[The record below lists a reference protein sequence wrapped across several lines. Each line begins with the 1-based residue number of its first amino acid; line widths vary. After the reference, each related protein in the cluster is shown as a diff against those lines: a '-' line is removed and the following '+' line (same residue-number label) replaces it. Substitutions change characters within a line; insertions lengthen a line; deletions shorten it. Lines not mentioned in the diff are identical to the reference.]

1 MLAYFGKKW
10 YVQPESFRNVD
21 EISRKASKNVLVMTI
36 FNKCVGSVFLKSFS
50 TSVAQSFQLSL
61 SFSLIPSIVRLFLL
75 ERSSKSTNLLWTYSG
90 SNCHSYISRMSYIF
104 LLVKLFLQEVQCFC
118 KTHRDVTVISLSG
131 ISVKHLLQ
139 ILLVKESPHV
149 IGEDARGGTFLCL
162 LSCESVET

>member
-1 MLAYFGKKW
+1 
-10 YVQPESFRNVD
+10 
-21 EISRKASKNVLVMTI
+21 
-36 FNKCVGSVFLKSFS
+36 
-50 TSVAQSFQLSL
+50 
-61 SFSLIPSIVRLFLL
+61 
-75 ERSSKSTNLLWTYSG
+75 
-90 SNCHSYISRMSYIF
+90 MSYIF

-149 IGEDARGGTFLCL
+149 IGEDAREGTFLCL